1 MYLNMKKN
9 LTKILALCA
18 FLFTYFYSSSQNSA
32 LLKAFINEND
42 IAIRSVQKHAINL
55 NDPAAEA
62 TLKDLLVLQVASVSS
77 FNLDA
82 DKSANFPY
90 AIREKCTGF
99 LTQNSKTSLDYL
111 KLTDKE
117 RAFFS
122 SPKPVEK
129 PNSLLKKGELDKINS
144 IDTKNPHLFDGMN
157 TRIN

>member
-1 MYLNMKKN
+1 MKKN
-9 LTKILALCA
+9 LTQTLAICA
-18 FLFTYFYSSSQNSA
+18 FLFTFFYSSSQNTS
-32 LLKAFINEND
+32 LLKDFINEND
-42 IAIRSVQKHAINL
+42 IAIRSVQKHSINL
-55 NDPAAEA
+55 SGEEIENN
-62 TLKDLLVLQVASVSS
+62 LKDLLILQVACVKS
-77 FNLDA
+77 FGSNSG
-82 DKSANFPY
+82 KSADLAY
-90 AIREKCTGF
+90 AIREKCTDF
-99 LTQNSKTSLDYL
+99 LTKNSKTSLDYL